1 MKLEFTCLGL
11 SEIQLEALHFS
22 FLFLDLCSSSAAL
35 DLKAEHT
42 HEERQGHLCAQ
53 KKSLNSY

>member
-1 MKLEFTCLGL
+1 MKLQSTCLGL

-35 DLKAEHT
+35 DLKAEHA
-42 HEERQGHLCAQ
+42 H
-53 KKSLNSY
+53 